1 MGRLNTNDNF
11 ARGQN
16 FNNLAQKLKTNKTV
30 QFKAEMDGLRKKYEL
45 NHPLIHSAPRSEQ
58 KNQMIRS
65 AHNTNL
71 PKVAKINDKHKK
83 AWFG

>member
-1 MGRLNTNDNF
+1 
-11 ARGQN
+11 
-16 FNNLAQKLKTNKTV
+16 
-30 QFKAEMDGLRKKYEL
+30 MDDLRKKYEL
-45 NHPLIHSAPRSEQ
+45 NHPLVHSAPRSEQ
-58 KNQMIRS
+58 KNQMIRA